1 LVMRHSSSIEDYLEA
16 IMLASL
22 EDSKVTV
29 TRISQAMGVTKPSV
43 TSAITRLIDMG
54 MVAHEKYGEIALTE
68 KGARI
73 ARDVYAR
80 HQALR
85 RFLVEILNVDEEVA
99 ADDACRMEHYLSSTS
114 VDRLNKFIEFVMDC
128 PQGRPIWLDGF
139 DYFVSHGHRNPEQ
152 MLLCSSRCSIR
163 ERLTDNEQ

>member
-1 LVMRHSSSIEDYLEA
+1 MVKRHSSSIEDYLEA

-22 EDSKVTV
+22 EGSKVTV
-29 TRISQAMGVTKPSV
+29 TQISQVMGVKKPSV
-43 TSAITRLIDMG
+43 TSAIARLLEMG
-54 MVAHEKYGEIALTE
+54 MVAHEKYGEIVLTE
-68 KGARI
+68 KGSRVAQ
-73 ARDVYAR
+73 DVYVR

-99 ADDACRMEHYLSSTS
+99 TDDACRMEHYLSSTS

-139 DYFVSHGHRNPEQ
+139 NYFVSHGHRNPEQ
-152 MLLCSSRCSIR
+152 MLICSSRCNVR
-163 ERLTDNEQ
+163 DKLTNNDE

>member
-1 LVMRHSSSIEDYLEA
+1 MAKRHSSSIEDYLEA

-22 EDSKVTV
+22 EGSKATV
-29 TRISQAMGVTKPSV
+29 TGISQAMRVKKPSV
-43 TSAITRLIDMG
+43 TSAIARLLDMG

-73 ARDVYAR
+73 ARDVYER

-85 RFLVEILNVDEEVA
+85 RFLVDILNVDEEVA
-99 ADDACRMEHYLSSTS
+99 ADDACRMEHYLSSIS

-163 ERLTDNEQ
+163 EQLVNDDK

>member
-1 LVMRHSSSIEDYLEA
+1 MVKRHSSSIEDYLEA

-22 EDSKVTV
+22 EGSKVTV
-29 TRISQAMGVTKPSV
+29 TQISQAMGVKKPSV
-43 TSAITRLIDMG
+43 TSAIARLLDMG
-54 MVAHEKYGEIALTE
+54 MVAHEKYGEIVLTE
-68 KGARI
+68 KGARV
-73 ARDVYAR
+73 ARDVYVR

-139 DYFVSHGHRNPEQ
+139 NYFVNHGHRNPEQ
-152 MLLCSSRCSIR
+152 MLLCSSRCNVR
-163 ERLTDNEQ
+163 EQLINDE